1 MSLSLYSINHF
12 DRRTPM
18 NLARWRYRM
27 HGYEGH
33 THYTTQ
39 TRHQKE
45 QSKTTK
51 AKKIFIERKLN
62 LHPDSISKP
71 ISLFDRRT
79 PHLLMKWP
87 CLFQVQMPPLLP
99 IATLMLQT
107 IHAHKCIYM
116 YIHTYIHIY
125 IYTYKLHSITSLKPG
140 EEEKAKIMIWVNR
153 YQSTWIDV
161 NRQKITSWKES
172 RTHIQ

>member
-1 MSLSLYSINHF
+1 MNQYQTIKVSLSLYSINHF

-71 ISLFDRRT
+71 ICLFDRRT

-107 IHAHKCIYM
+107 IYAHKCIYM
-116 YIHTYIHIY
+116 YIHTYIHTY
-125 IYTYKLHSITSLKPG
+125 IHINYIRLHHWSQVKMRKRKSWYG
-140 EEEKAKIMIWVNR
+140 
-153 YQSTWIDV
+153 WIDI
-161 NRQKITSWKES
+161 NQHE
-172 RTHIQ
+172 

>member
-1 MSLSLYSINHF
+1 MNVRHNFHGISLHKLNQYQTIKVSLSSYSINHF
-12 DRRTPM
+12 DRHTPM
-18 NLARWRYRM
+18 DLARWRYRM

-71 ISLFDRRT
+71 INLFDRRT
-79 PHLLMKWP
+79 PHLLMK
-87 CLFQVQMPPLLP
+87 
-99 IATLMLQT
+99 
-107 IHAHKCIYM
+107 
-116 YIHTYIHIY
+116 
-125 IYTYKLHSITSLKPG
+125 
-140 EEEKAKIMIWVNR
+140 
-153 YQSTWIDV
+153 
-161 NRQKITSWKES
+161 
-172 RTHIQ
+172 